1 MLAADLGRPL
11 VAELAPE
18 ELPLFD
24 QTWRA
29 LGRHPERRGRRR
41 EEPLGFGLPEAGEVL
56 VTAMVSGVVMT
67 VLQDLGKSLE
77 STSARALAALR
88 RQPGRAVP
96 DRLLPLSAEPW
107 PDWSLALAQTVEAAL
122 LVAFAVTAGVRATA
136 WAAGRVPAR
145 PLIIRRSRCR
155 AAAGAHRRR

>member
-1 MLAADLGRPL
+1 MAGDMLAADLGRHL

-24 QTWRA
+24 ETWRA

-56 VTAMVSGVVMT
+56 VTAVVSGVVMT
-67 VLQDLGKSLE
+67 VLQDLGKSLG

-96 DRLLPLSAEPW
+96 DRLPPLSAERLR
-107 PDWSLALAQTVEAAL
+107 DIRESAFQEARRLGLREAKASVLADA
-122 LVAFAVTAGVRATA
+122 LVADLATRATKRP
-136 WAAGRVPAR
+136 AAGTG
-145 PLIIRRSRCR
+145 S
-155 AAAGAHRRR
+155 

>member
-1 MLAADLGRPL
+1 MAGDMLAADLGRHL
-11 VAELAPE
+11 VAELAPG

-67 VLQDLGKSLE
+67 VLQDLGKSPGEHLGPR
-77 STSARALAALR
+77 ARGAAPPAG
-88 RQPGRAVP
+88 PG
-96 DRLLPLSAEPW
+96 
-107 PDWSLALAQTVEAAL
+107 
-122 LVAFAVTAGVRATA
+122 
-136 WAAGRVPAR
+136 
-145 PLIIRRSRCR
+145 
-155 AAAGAHRRR
+155 GA